1 MYWESEYV
9 NSLEVHG
16 DKGPIKVIF
25 DSRFA
30 VMPSLGAVKEGDI
43 IYPVSIMGK
52 SLCVIARLP
61 VERREDAFEY
71 LYRET
76 GDLTGLN
83 VPEGTAVISKE
94 KHGNFA
100 VFNDGMG
107 YTYSRGAHISCAAAI
122 PRSVTRIINKDR
134 LIKIPHLF
142 HQEPVIRT
150 ADHALSGTHGS
161 AIYPR
166 MIPEDK
172 LPLLRFGIKPR
183 LQKPVPML
191 NGAPNPAAFRGFVR
205 KASDE
210 TFKYLESLFEK
221 EERIY
226 PNMESINVTEQFIK
240 DGGFDGCTFID
251 GGVCAAK
258 GFKAAG
264 VNAHIKANS
273 QKNDMALIYCDKM
286 CSAAALYTQNKVK
299 GAPITVTKQHL
310 ADGKAQAVIVNSG
323 NANTCNS
330 NGIEIAEGAC
340 ELTAKA
346 LGISADDVIVASTGV
361 IGQKMSLD
369 PFQKN
374 IPVLKEKLSEKGFN
388 DACTAIMTT
397 DTRQKQFAVE
407 FKLDG
412 ETCHLGGMS
421 KGSGMINP
429 NMATMLAFITT
440 DVKISSEML
449 YQALKQINA
458 ITYNMVSVDGDTSTN
473 DMVTILSSGY
483 AENKEI
489 TEFNEDYNVF
499 IYALHAV
506 MMNLARETARDGEG
520 ATKLITCVV
529 KNADTEE
536 TAKAV
541 ALSVINSALLKAAIS
556 AADANWGRVLC
567 AMGYA
572 DADFDVERVSVDFAS
587 EAGQVR
593 VCENGVGVYFS
604 EDEAYKILS
613 EDEVIILIDLH
624 SGDNPAVAWGCD
636 LTYDYVKI
644 NAEYRS

>member
-1 MYWESEYV
+1 MDNKNLV
-9 NSLEVHG
+9 AH
-16 DKGPIKVIF
+16 F
-25 DSRFA
+25 D
-30 VMPSLGAVKEGDI
+30 
-43 IYPVSIMGK
+43 
-52 SLCVIARLP
+52 
-61 VERREDAFEY
+61 
-71 LYRET
+71 
-76 GDLTGLN
+76 N
-83 VPEGTAVISKE
+83 
-94 KHGNFA
+94 
-100 VFNDGMG
+100 
-107 YTYSRGAHISCAAAI
+107 
-122 PRSVTRIINKDR
+122 
-134 LIKIPHLF
+134 
-142 HQEPVIRT
+142 
-150 ADHALSGTHGS
+150 
-161 AIYPR
+161 
-166 MIPEDK
+166 
-172 LPLLRFGIKPR
+172 
-183 LQKPVPML
+183 
-191 NGAPNPAAFRGFVR
+191 
-205 KASDE
+205 
-210 TFKYLESLFEK
+210 
-221 EERIY
+221 
-226 PNMESINVTEQFIK
+226 
-240 DGGFDGCTFID
+240 GFDGCTFIE

-258 GFKAAG
+258 GFSAG
-264 VNAHIKANS
+264 GINAHIKANS
-273 QKNDMALIYCDKM
+273 QKNDMALIYCDKP
-286 CSAAALYTQNKVK
+286 CNAAALYTQNKVK

-346 LGISADDVIVASTGV
+346 LGISANDVIVASTGV
-361 IGQKMSLD
+361 IGQKMSLE
-369 PFQKN
+369 PFEKCIPELAKN
-374 IPVLKEKLSEKGFN
+374 LSVNGYN

-407 FKLDG
+407 FTLDG
-412 ETCHLGGMS
+412 KTCHIGGMS

-473 DMVTILSSGY
+473 DMVTLLSSGY

-489 TEFNEDYNVF
+489 TEFDEDYNIF
-499 IYALHAV
+499 AYALHAV

-529 KNADTEE
+529 RNADTEE

-572 DADFDVERVSVDFAS
+572 EADYDITKVSVDFAS
-587 EAGQVR
+587 NAGQVR
-593 VCENGVGVYFS
+593 VCENGFGVDFS

-613 EDEVIILIDLH
+613 EDEVIILIDLN